1 MDSEHSRD
9 LAQKPLVYFNH
20 RFTHKLHDELLK
32 MVEDVFTVIW
42 PHSEELETRKNQI
55 EGMIVYY
62 GCTIKDSKLLDQ
74 FPALK
79 AISST
84 AVGYDNID
92 VALCASRGIK
102 VYACNLPGT
111 SEDATAD
118 LGFALLLASARRIRE
133 GDMIGH
139 DPSNTFF
146 DNLFG
151 YEVSGS
157 TLGIV
162 GMGKIGCRV
171 ARRALGF
178 DMKILYNK
186 RTRQDESVEK
196 ALSAEYCPSLHDML
210 PRCDFVM
217 LIIPGTKENEKM
229 FSTREFQAMKRSA
242 VFVNIGRG
250 SVVDQEAM
258 ARALSEGTIAAAGV
272 DVTSPES
279 LPRDHPLLQLPNLTI
294 TPHMGS
300 ATLNTRRKIT
310 RLMIENLL
318 CGLEGRPCECEVT
331 K

>member
-1 MDSEHSRD
+1 MNREHT
-9 LAQKPLVYFNH
+9 QKPLVYQN
-20 RFTHKLHDELLK
+20 TSLDGELQK
-32 MVEDVFTVIW
+32 MVEDKFTVVW
-42 PHSEELETRKNQI
+42 PHSENLEACMSQI
-55 EGMIVYY
+55 QGMFIYFGEV
-62 GCTIKDSKLLDQ
+62 DSTLLEQ

-79 AISST
+79 VVSSHG
-84 AVGYDNID
+84 VGYEHID
-92 VALCASRGIK
+92 IAWCVNHGIK
-102 VYACNLPGT
+102 VFNTPGIANDT
-111 SEDATAD
+111 TAD

-133 GDMIGH
+133 GDRIAH
-139 DPSNTFF
+139 DPSTTSFH
-146 DNLFG
+146 NLFG

-186 RTRQDESVEK
+186 RRRQDESVEK

-272 DVTSPES
+272 DVTSPEP

-294 TPHMGS
+294 TPHVGSMTMG
-300 ATLNTRRKIT
+300 AYRRVTQVVID
-310 RLMIENLL
+310 NLF
-318 CGLEGRPCECEVT
+318 CGLEGRPSEYEVT
-331 K
+331 Q

>member
-1 MDSEHSRD
+1 MDRK
-9 LAQKPLVYFNH
+9 KPLVYQN
-20 RFTHKLHDELLK
+20 TSLDGELQK
-32 MVEDVFTVIW
+32 MVEDKFAVVW
-42 PHSEELETRKNQI
+42 PHSENLEACKNQVQ
-55 EGMIVYY
+55 GMFIYCGEV
-62 GCTIKDSKLLDQ
+62 DSTLLQQ

-79 AISST
+79 VVSNHG
-84 AVGYDNID
+84 VGCDHID
-92 VALCASRGIK
+92 IAWCASHGIK
-102 VYACNLPGT
+102 VFNTPGIANDT
-111 SEDATAD
+111 TAD

-133 GDMIGH
+133 GDRIAH
-139 DPSNTFF
+139 DPSTTSFH
-146 DNLFG
+146 DLFG

-162 GMGKIGCRV
+162 GMGRIGCKV

-186 RTRQDESVEK
+186 RRRQDESVEK
-196 ALSAEYCPSLHDML
+196 ALSAEYCPSLHNML

-217 LIIPGTKENEKM
+217 SIIPGTKENEKM

-272 DVTSPES
+272 DVTSPEP

-300 ATLNTRRKIT
+300 VTMGAYRKINQVV
-310 RLMIENLL
+310 IDNLF
-318 CGLEGRPCECEVT
+318 CGLEGRPSEYEVT
-331 K
+331 Q